1 MDSLLTTF
9 LLFLAAITAI
19 LSYLVLPRLS
29 AATLVTV
36 AALGLAAGVWW
47 HWTQFGVEYRMSTW
61 QEQLRHYASY
71 TLLFV
76 VILLSYA
83 FYAFAWSG
91 STAQQYTEKVFSP
104 IRNRNV
110 RSSPVS
116 ASEGEEEEEEIP
128 WSPNLNLFSSAAP
141 ASASASPATEAPA
154 SMGLFE

>member
-91 STAQQYTEKVFSP
+91 STAQQYTEKAWSP
-104 IRNRNV
+104 FRSVRNA
-110 RSSPVS
+110 SSPAVSS
-116 ASEGEEEEEEIP
+116 ASEEEAEAP
-128 WSPNLNLFSSAAP
+128 WSPNLNLFSSASP
-141 ASASASPATEAPA
+141 ASASASTEAPA
-154 SMGLFE
+154 SMGMFE